1 MVEKSTNNF
10 NKRDLDL
17 ILEVNNKAIEIQT
30 AVADQNEEILGL
42 LGEIK
47 EKNDKASPKIEETL
61 NLSGKI
67 KEKQEKIDE
76 KIDKISPKI
85 EETLGLISK
94 IKEKQDKCDEK
105 LEKISSK
112 TEEINKDIFKLQVL
126 FVSGLLSLIIQ
137 IIQIFVKK

>member
-10 NKRDLDL
+10 NKKDLDL

-30 AVADQNEEILGL
+30 AVADQNEEILEL
-42 LGEIK
+42 LGKIK
-47 EKNDKASPKIEETL
+47 EKNDKSDEKIDKTSPKIEEM
-61 NLSGKI
+61 
-67 KEKQEKIDE
+67 
-76 KIDKISPKI
+76 
-85 EETLGLISK
+85 LGLIGK